1 MPKGSFPTWVFPF
14 SLSTQFTSQKTTWH
28 YFFFIA
34 SPFTPTSTLPAH
46 SLSVCSV
53 CALCSPPLWVEP
65 LHLCP
70 MWQHPLIFF
79 FHFSCSSH
87 SLLPYQDD
95 LLRIKTKSHK
105 SFIFRG
111 FLFLLQ
117 DSVLTFLW
125 LALKN
130 HAQHIDWAP
139 VTVFFQFLEQTMLP
153 FTSGSL
159 LILFLL
165 PRVLFFSPFSGQIL
179 SHVLYPGFW
188 KIEKL
193 IFHFIDFEKHVQQG
207 FHRDKNVEWIS
218 RKRKKKIIGD
228 NKQN

>member
-1 MPKGSFPTWVFPF
+1 MT
-14 SLSTQFTSQKTTWH
+14 LL
-28 YFFFIA
+28 FFIA
-34 SPFTPTSTLPAH
+34 SPFIPISTLPAH

-53 CALCSPPLWVEP
+53 CALCSPPLWVEA

-125 LALKN
+125 LPLKN

-159 LILFLL
+159 LIVSS
-165 PRVLFFSPFSGQIL
+165 PQSPLFFSFQWPNSFSCLVPWLLKDWEINLPF
-179 SHVLYPGFW
+179 YRFW
-188 KIEKL
+188 ETRTTRFSLRQECRMNIKE
-193 IFHFIDFEKHVQQG
+193 EEEENNWG
-207 FHRDKNVEWIS
+207 
-218 RKRKKKIIGD
+218 
-228 NKQN
+228 